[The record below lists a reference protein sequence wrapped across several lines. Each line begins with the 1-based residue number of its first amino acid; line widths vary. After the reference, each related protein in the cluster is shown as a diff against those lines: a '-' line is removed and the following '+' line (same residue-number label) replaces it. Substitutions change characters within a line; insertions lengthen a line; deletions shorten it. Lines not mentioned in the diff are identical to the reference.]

1 MTATRNG
8 RGRMSKG
15 RTVMRA
21 VKRAGLTILALEG
34 LQAAAIAGATRWAG
48 TRLRDRG
55 RNRALR
61 LTGHALTTA
70 AALYPASR
78 MLRRR
83 FG

>member
-1 MTATRNG
+1 MATRNE
-8 RGRMSKG
+8 RGRMSK
-15 RTVMRA
+15 RKMLVRA
-21 VKRAGLTILALEG
+21 AKRAGLTFLALEG
-34 LQAAAIAGATRWAG
+34 LQAAVVAGATRWAG

-61 LTGHALTTA
+61 ITGHALTTA

>member
-1 MTATRNG
+1 
-8 RGRMSKG
+8 MSK
-15 RTVMRA
+15 RRAVMRA
-21 VKRAGLTILALEG
+21 VKRAGLTFLALEG

-70 AALYPASR
+70 AALVPATR

-83 FG
+83 FA

>member
-1 MTATRNG
+1 M
-8 RGRMSKG
+8 
-15 RTVMRA
+15 VMRA
-21 VKRAGLTILALEG
+21 AKRAGLTFLALEG
-34 LQAAAIAGATRWAG
+34 LQAVAIAGASRWAG
-48 TRLRDRG
+48 MRLRDRG

-70 AALYPASR
+70 AALVPATR

>member
-1 MTATRNG
+1 
-8 RGRMSKG
+8 MSKG
-15 RTVMRA
+15 KMLRMA
-21 VKRAGLTILALEG
+21 KRAGLTFLALEG

-61 LTGHALTTA
+61 MTGHALTTA
-70 AALYPASR
+70 AALLPATR
-78 MLRRR
+78 MLKRR

>member
-1 MTATRNG
+1 
-8 RGRMSKG
+8 MSTG

-21 VKRAGLTILALEG
+21 VKRAGLTFLALEG
-34 LQAAAIAGATRWAG
+34 LQAAVIAGAARWAG

-70 AALYPASR
+70 AALVPATR

>member
-1 MTATRNG
+1 
-8 RGRMSKG
+8 MSK
-15 RTVMRA
+15 RKMLRMA
-21 VKRAGLTILALEG
+21 KRVGLTFLALEG

-61 LTGHALTTA
+61 MTGHALTTA
-70 AALYPASR
+70 AALVPATR

>member
-1 MTATRNG
+1 
-8 RGRMSKG
+8 MSK
-15 RTVMRA
+15 RKLMKA
-21 VKRAGLTILALEG
+21 AKRAGLTFLALEG
-34 LQAAAIAGATRWAG
+34 LQATVMAAAARWAG

-70 AALYPASR
+70 AALVPAAR
-78 MLRRR
+78 VLRGR

>member
-1 MTATRNG
+1 MVATRTNG
-8 RGRMSKG
+8 GRMSKG
-15 RTVMRA
+15 KMLRMA
-21 VKRAGLTILALEG
+21 KRAGLTFLALEG

-61 LTGHALTTA
+61 MTGHALTTA
-70 AALYPASR
+70 AALLPATR
-78 MLRRR
+78 MLKRR

>member
-1 MTATRNG
+1 
-8 RGRMSKG
+8 MSKG
-15 RTVMRA
+15 RTVMRV
-21 VKRAGLTILALEG
+21 VKRAGLTFLALEG
-34 LQAAAIAGATRWAG
+34 LQAAVIAGATRWAG

-70 AALYPASR
+70 AALVPATR

>member
-1 MTATRNG
+1 
-8 RGRMSKG
+8 MSKR

-21 VKRAGLTILALEG
+21 VKRAGLTFLALEG

-70 AALYPASR
+70 AALVPATR